1 MRPKNRSGSFGEKSL
16 APAENR
22 SPERKPELIT
32 VNNVRAEISVGV
44 AGQQRCDFETGDVSK
59 ESAASISRN
68 EMQVTREMVDTDA
81 GKEG

>member
-16 APAENR
+16 APSENR

-32 VNNVRAEISVGV
+32 VNNVTAEISVGV
-44 AGQQRCDFETGDVSK
+44 SGLQQCDFETAEVSK
-59 ESAASISRN
+59 EFAASIFRN